1 MFPPDMAPMLPLRP
15 ILIHTLQL
23 INKDMAAA
31 NQALGSD
38 GEEYYVAF
46 CAALTI
52 IYANLDD
59 DDAAAKKVYAYF
71 SSW

>member
-1 MFPPDMAPMLPLRP
+1 MP
-15 ILIHTLQL
+15 ILMHTLRS

-31 NQALGSD
+31 NQVLGSD
-38 GEEYYVAF
+38 DEEDCVAVY
-46 CAALTI
+46 AALTI

-71 SSW
+71 S